1 MVISEPAGSEGKQ
14 PAGNGES
21 GDGDVAESE
30 RPPRARLLPAL
41 TLPRFP
47 CTPIPAAHTAYP
59 KIGILPPCA
68 ARTPPCVLRYINAQ
82 TPDRMHGPNTHTIL
96 TTHTPQQST

>member
-1 MVISEPAGSEGKQ
+1 MVISEPAGLEGKQ

-47 CTPIPAAHTAYP
+47 CTPIPAAHTANP

-68 ARTPPCVLRYINAQ
+68 AARIPEVNGLLRTHMLYSLKFISLN
-82 TPDRMHGPNTHTIL
+82 L
-96 TTHTPQQST
+96 TGSNSQKM